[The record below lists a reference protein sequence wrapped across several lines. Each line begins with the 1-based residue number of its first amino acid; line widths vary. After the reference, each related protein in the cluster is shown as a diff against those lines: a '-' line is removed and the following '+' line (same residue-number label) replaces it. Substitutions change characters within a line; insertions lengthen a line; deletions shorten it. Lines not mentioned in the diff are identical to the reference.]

1 MTKYQ
6 QTEFYK
12 ERSISLIDEI
22 ALRLNPSKKQI
33 DFLMQSQFAKEKQ
46 IKDRLVE
53 GIKVLLDARDIIRKS
68 ILGMILSL
76 RNINP

>member
-33 DFLMQSQFAKEKQ
+33 DFLMQSQFSKEKQ